1 MTGGT
6 FLTDKTQDRPKA
18 CSALRR
24 EALAGKVAVITGGA
38 GDIAQHYAR
47 ALAEAGALI
56 GLLDRDGAG
65 AETAAQVLL
74 DSGHEALGV
83 AADVGAKAQVH
94 SAVGEFLEAFGGIDI
109 LVNNAG
115 YATTIDF
122 EDITEE
128 EFDRVLD
135 ANLKGAFLMAQAVVP
150 SMKARGWGRIV
161 NLTSIVAKL
170 GPGNLVHYV
179 AAKTGVI
186 GLTRAL
192 ARALGP
198 HNITVNALAP
208 GMVATKPIL
217 ELYPKAVLD
226 GSAAQ
231 RSINRWQYAE
241 DLVGTLTFLCSKDS
255 DFMTGQ
261 SIMVDGGQVFD

>member
-1 MTGGT
+1 MGAT
-6 FLTDKTQDRPKA
+6 FLTETTPDRPVA
-18 CSALRR
+18 TSVLDRD
-24 EALAGKVAVITGGA
+24 ALAGKVAVITGGA
-38 GDIAQHYAR
+38 GDIAQYYAV
-47 ALAEAGALI
+47 ALAEAGARI
-56 GLLDRDGAG
+56 GLVDRDGPG
-65 AETAAQVLL
+65 ALAAAQRLS
-74 DSGHEALGV
+74 DSGYEAFGV
-83 AADVGAKAQVH
+83 AADVGAKTQVA
-94 SAVGEFLEAFGGIDI
+94 SAVAQIIELFGGIDI

-135 ANLKGAFLMAQAVVP
+135 ANLKGAFFMAQAVVP
-150 SMKARGWGRIV
+150 SMKSRGYGKIV
-161 NLTSIVAKL
+161 NLTSIVSKL
-170 GPGNLVHYV
+170 GPGDLVHYV
-179 AAKTGVI
+179 ATKTGVI

-192 ARALGP
+192 ARALGS

-217 ELYPKAVLD
+217 ALYPQAVLD

-231 RSINRWQYAE
+231 RSIKRWQYAE
-241 DLVGTLTFLCSKDS
+241 DLVGTLTFLCSADS

-261 SIMVDGGQVFD
+261 TIMVDGGQVFD

>member
-1 MTGGT
+1 MTESMRQKPVAHSV
-6 FLTDKTQDRPKA
+6 L
-18 CSALRR
+18 
-24 EALAGKVAVITGGA
+24 EADTLAGKVAIITGGA

-47 ALAEAGALI
+47 ALGAAGASI
-56 GLLDRDGAG
+56 GLVDLD
-65 AETAAQVLL
+65 
-74 DSGHEALGV
+74 
-83 AADVGAKAQVH
+83 GAKATGAASALSDEGYRVEAVTANVGNKAQVEK
-94 SAVGEFLEAFGGIDI
+94 AVAEIRATLGGIDI

-122 EDITEE
+122 EEISEE

-150 SMKARGWGRIV
+150 SMKTRGWGKIV
-161 NLTSIVAKL
+161 NLTSIVSKL
-170 GPGNLVHYV
+170 GPANLVHYV
-179 AAKTGVI
+179 ATKTGVI

-217 ELYPKAVLD
+217 DLYPEEILD
-226 GSAAQ
+226 FAAAA
-231 RSINRWQYAE
+231 RSIKRWQYAE
-241 DLVGTLTFLCSKDS
+241 DLVGTLSFLCSPDS

-261 SIMVDGGQVFD
+261 TIMADGGQVFD